1 MLVEFEIPM
10 KLLRGLVSRAAVIG
24 LFWGVFTL
32 QAGKDVAEAARL
44 AATKAA
50 RGEAAAKLDKAKAP
64 DELQKEKE
72 KLEKLKEDI
81 KSLLGDSKEYQQ
93 GLSEA
98 TVGIFKGLQPDVLLH
113 QHPQSKTLLLLMLQV
128 PSCCKLE
135 GPDVQS
141 SCSCFCCWFSYA
153 LLC

>member
-1 MLVEFEIPM
+1 M

-93 GLSEA
+93 GLIKKKQEEEVA
-98 TVGIFKGLQPDVLLH
+98 GYTPEE
-113 QHPQSKTLLLLMLQV
+113 
-128 PSCCKLE
+128 LE
-135 GPDVQS
+135 ETD
-141 SCSCFCCWFSYA
+141 
-153 LLC
+153 LCT